1 MPCSMAMSEVAV
13 AFPNDEPSGDVI
25 ASRLRAGGIAARVD
39 RGLSAGI
46 WQISSRGQ
54 VTVLVDEAVAARA
67 HKILGTTP
75 RAAEAP
81 SSFERLAVVLL
92 LIALVIG
99 VAAIVMLVVTR

>member
-1 MPCSMAMSEVAV
+1 MACSITMSEVAV
-13 AFPNDEPSGDVI
+13 AFPNDEPSAEVI
-25 ASRLRAGGIAARVD
+25 ASRLRADGIAARVD
-39 RGLSAGI
+39 LGLYGSMR
-46 WQISSRGQ
+46 QVSSRGH

-75 RAAEAP
+75 RPAEAP

>member
-1 MPCSMAMSEVAV
+1 MAEVPV
-13 AFPNDEPSGDVI
+13 AFPNDEPSAEVI
-25 ASRLRAGGIAARVD
+25 ASRLRADGVAARVD

-81 SSFERLAVVLL
+81 SSFERLAVVFL

-99 VAAIVMLVVTR
+99 LAAIVMLVVTR

>member
-1 MPCSMAMSEVAV
+1 MACSITMSEVAV
-13 AFPNDEPSGDVI
+13 AFPNDEPSAEVI
-25 ASRLRAGGIAARVD
+25 ASRLRADGIAARVD
-39 RGLSAGI
+39 LGLYGSMR
-46 WQISSRGQ
+46 QVSSRGH

-67 HKILGTTP
+67 HRILGTTP
-75 RAAEAP
+75 RPAEAP

>member
-1 MPCSMAMSEVAV
+1 MAEVPV
-13 AFPNDEPSGDVI
+13 AFPNDETSAEVI
-25 ASRLRAGGIAARVD
+25 ASRLRADGIAARVD

-81 SSFERLAVVLL
+81 SSFERLAVVFL

-99 VAAIVMLVVTR
+99 LAAIVMLVVTR